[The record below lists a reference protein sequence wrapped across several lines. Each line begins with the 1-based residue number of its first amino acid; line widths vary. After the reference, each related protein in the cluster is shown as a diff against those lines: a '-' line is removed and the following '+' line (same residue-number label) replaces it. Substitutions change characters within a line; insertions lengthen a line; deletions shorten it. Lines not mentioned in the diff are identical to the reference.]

1 MNTEETEIIQQ
12 QEKENHENYTGIIT
26 FNQKLYEKI
35 IATDLSLKDPRN
47 FMKKLD
53 DLLTRESIRY
63 FKLYTTEQPVKI
75 QHLQGNIRLRLMTQ
89 EIIDK
94 FLAEIPTEDRKLI
107 KYVHLQGIQIAVNA
121 CFKEGI
127 NSPIILSLH
136 DQRFRNIQNSHL
148 GTLQGN
154 LIYKKLIFECYPNY
168 SVTLQS
174 KTIEDTLNLQ
184 FKLLTDIGL

>member
-12 QEKENHENYTGIIT
+12 QEQENHENYTGIIA

-35 IATDLSLKDPRN
+35 IAIDLSLKDLRN

-53 DLLTRESIRY
+53 DLLARKSIRY

-89 EIIDK
+89 DIIDK
-94 FLAEIPTEDRKLI
+94 FLVEIPTKDRKLI

-121 CFKEGI
+121 CLKEGI
-127 NSPIILSLH
+127 NSPII
-136 DQRFRNIQNSHL
+136 
-148 GTLQGN
+148 T
-154 LIYKKLIFECYPNY
+154 
-168 SVTLQS
+168 
-174 KTIEDTLNLQ
+174 
-184 FKLLTDIGL
+184 